1 LTDPTVDRSILN
13 KNTPVSLAIVIIV
26 LAAFGIAAE
35 RVTSLEVRLVGMNK
49 SIEKIVSRVDDSA
62 SRSDVVLIVQN
73 GVNQALMD
81 VYKELS
87 AVKGRISTLEAHDT
101 DR

>member
-1 LTDPTVDRSILN
+1 
-13 KNTPVSLAIVIIV
+13 
-26 LAAFGIAAE
+26 
-35 RVTSLEVRLVGMNK
+35 MNK